1 MPPSKSLAQNRL
13 MHAVASDPSKGKALG
28 LSAKVARDFVAA
40 DKGRKIGKLPQHVK
54 KK

>member
-1 MPPSKSLAQNRL
+1 MPSESQAQNRL
-13 MHAVASDPSKGKALG
+13 MHAVAENPKLG
-28 LSAKVARDFVAA
+28 AKLNIAPKVARDFVGA